1 MAVLLTPPV
10 MQFVDADGVPLSG
23 GKIYTYSAGTTT
35 PKASYTDAGAGT
47 PNSNP
52 VILDSSGR
60 AVIFIDGSYR
70 VDIYTSSDA
79 LVRSVDNITSYSV
92 VSAAG
97 QDLLNASTAS
107 AQRAVLGFTNSIIQI
122 VESGSTAQTT
132 GTTVLPSDTS
142 IPQNTEGDQY
152 LSATITPSSATNR
165 LLIEVIAFVSHSVAD
180 CVVTGAIF
188 NDSTASA
195 ICAGLHY
202 CNAAKMLP
210 IIIRHEM
217 AAGTT
222 SATTFNVRI
231 GGGVAGTTYFNRN
244 STGNIIGG
252 VLRSSIRITEIA
264 S

>member
-23 GKIYTYSAGTTT
+23 GKVYTYAAGTTT

-47 PNSNP
+47 PNANP

-122 VESGSTAQTT
+122 VESGSTTQTT

-165 LLIEVIAFVSHSVAD
+165 LLIEVIAFVSSSVAD
-180 CVVTGAIF
+180 ISMIGAIF
-188 NDSTASA
+188 QDSTASA
-195 ICAGLHY
+195 ICVGVSYIAS
-202 CNAAKMLP
+202 ADFTP

-231 GGGVAGTTYFNRN
+231 GGSSAGTTYFNKT
-244 STGNIIGG
+244 SSGNLFGG